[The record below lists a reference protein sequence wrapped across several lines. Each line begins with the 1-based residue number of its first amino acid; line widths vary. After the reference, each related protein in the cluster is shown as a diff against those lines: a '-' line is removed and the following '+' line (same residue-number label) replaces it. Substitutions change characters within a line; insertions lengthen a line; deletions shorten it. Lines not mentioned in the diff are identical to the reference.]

1 MYINKSTNKYIEK
14 GIKTMKFNNDYTE
27 NPHSTR
33 RRRNID
39 LTGGKKDEVGE
50 LATGIDWDRN
60 SIKQQDDLEDDYLID
75 SESDELDE
83 TEEDEY
89 LDLDDDE
96 CDYEEVEIDTDVEDN
111 EYEIDDTEYETE
123 ESIDLDDIDL
133 EEIKIGN
140 RKLDVDRFQEAKDE
154 IVNQRITIYLPK
166 SLILIMDIL
175 KEKKMVKSY
184 SSLLTDALTE
194 FLSE

>member
-1 MYINKSTNKYIEK
+1 
-14 GIKTMKFNNDYTE
+14 MKFNNDYTE

-60 SIKQQDDLEDDYLID
+60 SIKQQDDLEDDYSID
-75 SESDELDE
+75 SENNELDE

-111 EYEIDDTEYETE
+111 EYEIEDTEYETI

-133 EEIKIGN
+133 EEIEIGGK
-140 RKLDVDRFQEAKDE
+140 KLNIDKFQSMKERDKKQK
-154 IVNQRITIYLPK
+154 VTIYLDRN
-166 SLILIMDIL
+166 LVMIMDIL
-175 KEKKMVKSY
+175 KDRKVNNY
-184 SSLLTDALTE
+184 SELVSKALQQYFTE
-194 FLSE
+194 